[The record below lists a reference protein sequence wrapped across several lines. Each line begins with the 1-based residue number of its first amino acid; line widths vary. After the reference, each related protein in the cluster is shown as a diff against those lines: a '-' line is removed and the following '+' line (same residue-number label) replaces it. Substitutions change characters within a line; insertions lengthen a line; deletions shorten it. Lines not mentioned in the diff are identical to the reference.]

1 MEIKTKDILFGSIG
15 LIPLIIGLIL
25 FNSKTINSKK
35 LYFLFI
41 LSLFFIL
48 LPFIVRIIRDRSRQ
62 RNIESRF
69 LEFTRDL
76 VENVK
81 SGTPISKSIINLKT
95 RDYGVLSN
103 YIQKLANQIYLGIP
117 LTAALETFAKD
128 TKSNV
133 VARSVSLI
141 SEAEKAGGRIDSI
154 IESVSNSVNQT
165 EHLKKE
171 RRSAI
176 FNLAVQGY
184 IIFIIFLIIMLVLQ
198 FKIIPMLSGFSTS
211 DAQIALKN
219 ISPEEF
225 SSPLVILMLIQS
237 LFSGLV
243 IGKISEGS
251 IKDGI
256 KHSFILIFI
265 SLILKYGADAFFG

>member
-1 MEIKTKDILFGSIG
+1 MEIKIKDVLLGSIG
-15 LIPLIIGLIL
+15 LVPLIMGLVLVNRII
-25 FNSKTINSKK
+25 SYKT
-35 LYFLFI
+35 LYFLI
-41 LSLFFIL
+41 IISLFLML
-48 LPFIVRIIRDRSRQ
+48 LPFVIRVISERTKQRS
-62 RNIESRF
+62 IESRF

-103 YIQKLANQIYLGIP
+103 YIQKLANQIALGIP
-117 LTAALETFAKD
+117 LTSALEIFAKD
-128 TKSNV
+128 TGSSI

-141 SEAEKAGGRIDSI
+141 SEAEKAGGQIDSI
-154 IESVSNSVNQT
+154 IESVSNSVNQI

-171 RRSAI
+171 RKSAI

-184 IIFIIFLIIMLVLQ
+184 IIFIIFIIIMLVLQ
-198 FKIIPMLSGFSTS
+198 FKILPMLSGFSTS
-211 DAQIALKN
+211 DTQISLQN
-219 ISPEEF
+219 ITPDKF
-225 SSPLVILMLIQS
+225 ANPLMILILIQS

-243 IGKISEGS
+243 IGKIAEGS

-265 SLILKYGADAFFG
+265 SLILKYGVDALFG